1 MAIEIQNAVKAAKMP
16 ETIKNAATA
25 KYVLLTLADRADAVN
40 AECWPSQDLI
50 AWETELSSSTV
61 KRSIKALSASG
72 LIQVKTGWRSGR
84 KHNSYR
90 INIQLLHSLKREPLS
105 RSGLGA
111 PASEMLA
118 ATSKVIEESS
128 GPITEP
134 ESSVDELPTDET
146 ECAVDQLPPDEYP
159 RCIDAIRVL
168 RELNAA
174 GYNFYTGPLRW
185 SEWYCCESAIALA
198 ISEAYID
205 LEEFL
210 TNWAMCRSQGF
221 RKAPS
226 LPNIFPETMNGVD
239 MENVILHQNED
250 FEVQVNSYEWS

>member
-50 AWETELSSSTV
+50 AWETELSPSTV
-61 KRSIKALSASG
+61 KRSIKALSDAG
-72 LIQVKTGWRSGR
+72 LIQIKTEWRQGR

-90 INIQLLHSLKREPLS
+90 LNIQLLHSLKREPLTRS
-105 RSGLGA
+105 RSDTPA
-111 PASEMLA
+111 PAPEKQTKPANA
-118 ATSKVIEESS
+118 AKR
-128 GPITEP
+128 PRYP
-134 ESSVDELPTDET
+134 APET
-146 ECAVDQLPPDEYP
+146 EVTADQLPPDEYP
-159 RCIDAIRVL
+159 NCREAIQIL
-168 RELNAA
+168 KELNEA
-174 GYNFYTGPLRW
+174 GHNFYTGPLRW
-185 SEWYCCESAIALA
+185 SEWYSCEGAIALA

-210 TNWAMCRSQGF
+210 ANWAICRAQGF
-221 RKAPS
+221 KKAPS

-239 MENVILHQNED
+239 MENVILHQSVD
-250 FEVQVNSYEWS
+250 FDAQVNGYEWPIWS